1 MLKAILFDMDGTL
14 GDTVT
19 LCVEAYRRTTLEVSG
34 RLPDA
39 AEVTSL
45 FGISDRGVLAGLLG
59 MEYDSPTLPIE
70 HFVHVYED
78 LHDSLAPEPYTG
90 AVAVL
95 RRLRDLGL
103 KIGLLTGKE
112 HYTAD
117 PTLRR
122 YGMEGL
128 FDLVL
133 TGKPTHN
140 CKDECLVEAMQAW
153 QLQADEI
160 IYVGD
165 APTDI
170 EHCHRVGVRIIN
182 AGWGSHAAAEEAACM
197 ALQPDYRL
205 TNFSELEPLIIEL
218 IS

>member
-1 MLKAILFDMDGTL
+1 MLKAIIFDMDGTL

-19 LCVEAYRRTTLEVSG
+19 LCVEAYRQTTAEISG

-39 AEVTSL
+39 EEVLGL

-59 MEYDSPTLPIE
+59 MHYNDPALPIH
-70 HFVHVYED
+70 HFVQVYER
-78 LHDSLAPEPYTG
+78 LPNTLAPAPYEG
-90 AVAVL
+90 AVATL
-95 RRLRDLGL
+95 RNLRAQGL

-117 PTLRR
+117 PTIRR

-133 TGKPTHN
+133 TGQPTHN
-140 CKDECLVEAMQAW
+140 CKDECLQEAMAHW
-153 QLQADEI
+153 GLQPEEI

-182 AGWGSHAAAEEAACM
+182 AGWGSHAAAEEAACL
-197 ALQPDYRL
+197 ALNPEYRL